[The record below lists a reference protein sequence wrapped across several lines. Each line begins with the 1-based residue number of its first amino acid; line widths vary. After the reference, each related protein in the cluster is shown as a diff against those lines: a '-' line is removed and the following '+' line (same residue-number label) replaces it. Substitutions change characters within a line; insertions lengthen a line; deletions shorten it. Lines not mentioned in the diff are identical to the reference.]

1 MFLHDPVQII
11 KMGECMGTMSR
22 HSEIETYFAEE
33 RRAEW
38 GYSADEEDGGPMLI
52 LVRRMQAQHENV

>member
-38 GYSADEEDGGPMLI
+38 GHQDTQLMKK
-52 LVRRMQAQHENV
+52 VVAQR